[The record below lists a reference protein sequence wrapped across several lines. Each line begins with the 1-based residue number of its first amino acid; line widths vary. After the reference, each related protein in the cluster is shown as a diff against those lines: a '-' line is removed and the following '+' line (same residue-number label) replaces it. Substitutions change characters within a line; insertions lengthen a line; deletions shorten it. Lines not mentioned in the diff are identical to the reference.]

1 MMKRLKMIG
10 SALSQ
15 LLNVMTAFDLDNT
28 GPNESVSA
36 RAHRQGL
43 RIESFI
49 NFVFFWQTNHCE
61 QSYLSDVSDAYSLI
75 DEHEAGP
82 DTDAR

>member
-1 MMKRLKMIG
+1 MKRLKMIW

-15 LLNVMTAFDLDNT
+15 LLNMMTAFDLDNT

-43 RIESFI
+43 RIEPFI
-49 NFVFFWQTNHCE
+49 NFMFFWQTNHCK
-61 QSYLSDVSDAYSLI
+61 QAYLSDVYDAYSLI
-75 DEHEAGP
+75 DEHEVGP